1 MIQGTRN
8 GKSKVEAKREVD
20 MLTNMIWKTYLTRCI
35 NRSILEQEDNESFV
49 STMRGEVNLV
59 ETVIVME
66 LLKVLY
72 NPVLDSE

>member
-59 ETVIVME
+59 EIVIVME